1 MAGQE
6 FSLAIA
12 AWCEKSAD
20 RADLVLRKVALDI
33 GARVVLRSPVDTGRF
48 RANWQYGV
56 SGPNTATLVAADKS
70 GQSSIA
76 RIAAGVATAR
86 LGDVIYISNALPYAL
101 RLETGWSK
109 QAPAGMVGLTV
120 TEFQSAID
128 RAVAATQAER
138 R

>member
-33 GARVVLRSPVDTGRF
+33 GTRVVLRSPVDTGRF

-56 SGPNTATLVAADKS
+56 GRPNTATLVAADKS
-70 GQSSIA
+70 GQSSLA

-109 QAPAGMVGLTV
+109 QAPAGMVGLTA
-120 TEFQSAID
+120 TEFQAAID
-128 RAVAATQAER
+128 RAVAAAQAER

>member
-20 RADLVLRKVALDI
+20 RADRVLRKVALDI

-56 SGPNTATLVAADKS
+56 GGPNTATLVAADKS

-120 TEFQSAID
+120 AEFQSAID
-128 RAVAATQAER
+128 RAVAAAQAER